1 MKTTRAAA
9 VTGFGAAAAL
19 TAAIVLGGPAAQ
31 GATTDAV
38 DVADGADR
46 VSGRSDFNAM
56 GLTDDGRLV
65 SFETRYPRDIDVIG
79 AIAGLVGDAEVIG
92 MDYRP
97 LNELLYAVGD
107 AGGIYTVS
115 EDTAALTK
123 VAQTSVVPSGA
134 SFGVDF
140 NPAADRLRVISD
152 TGQNLRIDVST
163 GATTVDGSLT
173 YPPVPPAD
181 PVPGVGVTAAAY
193 TNNDLDPTT
202 GTTLFDIDTVLDQVV
217 LQAPANAGLLSATG
231 KLGFDVGTDGGFD
244 IYSKIR
250 KGRSVEASG
259 YAVLSV
265 DGRYRGFIV
274 NLLNGDLNQVRT
286 FPRSIQV
293 VDVAM
298 PLNQR

>member
-9 VTGFGAAAAL
+9 ATGLGAAAAL
-19 TAAIVLGGPAAQ
+19 AAAIVLGGPAAQ
-31 GATTDAV
+31 GATPADDAE
-38 DVADGADR
+38 R

-56 GLTDDGRLV
+56 GLTDDGRLI
-65 SFETRYPRDIDVIG
+65 SFETRYPRGIDVIG
-79 AIAGLVGDAEVIG
+79 KITGLAGDTEVIG
-92 MDYRP
+92 IDYRVQ
-97 LNELLYAVGD
+97 NELLYAVGD
-107 AGGIYTVS
+107 AGGLYTLDEV
-115 EDTAALTK
+115 TAAATK
-123 VAQTSVVPSGA
+123 VGQTSVVPSGE

-163 GATTVDGSLT
+163 GATTVDGALT
-173 YPPVPPAD
+173 YPAVPPAD

-231 KLGFDVGTDGGFD
+231 KLGFDVGSDAGFD

-250 KGRSVEASG
+250 KGRSVEATG

-265 DGRYRGFIV
+265 DGRSYGFIV
-274 NLLNGDLNQVRT
+274 NLLNGDLNQVRK
-286 FPRSIQV
+286 FPGKTAV

-298 PLNQR
+298 PLDQR

>member
-9 VTGFGAAAAL
+9 VTGLGAAAAL

-31 GATTDAV
+31 GATTD
-38 DVADGADR
+38 DADGADR
-46 VSGRSDFNAM
+46 ITGRSDFNAT

-65 SFETRYPRDIDVIG
+65 SFETRYPKDIDVIG
-79 AIAGLVGDAEVIG
+79 QITGLAGDTEVIG
-92 MDYRP
+92 IDYRVQ
-97 LNELLYAVGD
+97 NELLYAVGD

-115 EDTAALTK
+115 PDTAVATK
-123 VAQTSVVPSGA
+123 VAQTSIVPSGA

-163 GATTVDGSLT
+163 GATTLDGSLT

-181 PVPGVGVTAAAY
+181 PVPGLGVTAAAY

-202 GTTLFDIDTVLDQVV
+202 ATTLFDIDTVLDQVV

-231 KLGFDVGTDGGFD
+231 KLGLDAGTDAGFD

-250 KGRSVEASG
+250 KGRAVEPNG

-265 DGRYRGFIV
+265 DGKMRGFIV
-274 NLLNGDLNQVRT
+274 NLLNGNLNQVRS
-286 FPRSIQV
+286 FPKSTQV

-298 PLNQR
+298 PFNQR